1 MNILVT
7 GGAGF
12 IGSNFIHYML
22 KNYETYRIINY
33 DALTYSGNLNNVKSI
48 QDNPNYSFIKG
59 KIQNGELLEH
69 IINERDVQIIV
80 NFAAESHVDRSIENP
95 IPFYDTNVIGTVTLL
110 ELVKKYPHIK
120 LVQVSTDE
128 VYGSLG
134 KTGKFTEETKLA
146 PNSPYSSS
154 KASADMIAL
163 SYYKTYQLPVIVTRC
178 SNNYGP
184 YQYPEKLIPLM
195 VTNALEGKTLPLYG
209 DGLNVRD
216 WLHVTDHCSA
226 IDVVL
231 HKGRLGEVY
240 NIGGNNEKTNA
251 DVVEQ
256 IINLLGKTKK
266 DIEFVTDRLGHDRR
280 YAIDAQKMKNEFD
293 WEPKY
298 TFEQGLKETVEWY
311 ENNTEWWRPLKEKQ
325 GACK

>member
-22 KNYETYRIINY
+22 KNYETYKIINY

-48 QDNPNYSFIKG
+48 QENPTYSFVKG

-69 IINERDVQIIV
+69 VVKERDVQVIV

-110 ELVKKYPHIK
+110 ELVKKYSYIK

-134 KTGKFTEETKLA
+134 KTGKFIEETPLA

-154 KASADMIAL
+154 KASSDMIAL
-163 SYYKTYQLPVIVTRC
+163 SYYETYQLPVIITRC

-195 VTNALEGKTLPLYG
+195 VTNALEGKKLPLYG

-226 IDVVL
+226 IDTVL
-231 HKGRLGEVY
+231 HKGCVGEVY
-240 NIGGNNEKTNA
+240 NIGGNNEKTNV

-256 IINLLGKTKK
+256 IIKLLGKTKK

-280 YAIDAQKMKNEFD
+280 YAIDAQKMKNEFE
-293 WEPKY
+293 WEPRY

-311 ENNTEWWRPLKEKQ
+311 KNNVDWWKPLKEK
-325 GACK
+325 

>member
-12 IGSNFIHYML
+12 IGSNFVYYML
-22 KNYETYRIINY
+22 QSYETYKIINF
-33 DALTYSGNLNNVKSI
+33 DALTYSGNLNNVKSLR
-48 QDNPNYSFIKG
+48 NHPNYSFVKG
-59 KIQNGELLEH
+59 EIQNGELLEH
-69 IINERDVQIIV
+69 VIKERDVQVIV

-134 KTGKFTEETKLA
+134 KTGRFTEETPLA

-195 VTNALEGKTLPLYG
+195 VTNALEDKKLPLYG

-231 HKGRLGEVY
+231 HKGRVGEVY
-240 NIGGNNEKTNA
+240 NIGGNNEKTNI

-256 IINLLGKTKK
+256 IMTLLGKTKK
-266 DIEFVTDRLGHDRR
+266 DIAYVTDRLGHDRR
-280 YAIDAQKMKNEFD
+280 YAIDAQKMKNELG
-293 WEPKY
+293 WEPQY

-311 ENNTEWWRPLKEKQ
+311 EHHIEWWKPLKEK
-325 GACK
+325 

>member
-134 KTGKFTEETKLA
+134 KQG
-146 PNSPYSSS
+146 S
-154 KASADMIAL
+154 
-163 SYYKTYQLPVIVTRC
+163 LPRK
-178 SNNYGP
+178 P
-184 YQYPEKLIPLM
+184 
-195 VTNALEGKTLPLYG
+195 
-209 DGLNVRD
+209 R
-216 WLHVTDHCSA
+216 
-226 IDVVL
+226 
-231 HKGRLGEVY
+231 
-240 NIGGNNEKTNA
+240 
-251 DVVEQ
+251 
-256 IINLLGKTKK
+256 
-266 DIEFVTDRLGHDRR
+266 
-280 YAIDAQKMKNEFD
+280 
-293 WEPKY
+293 
-298 TFEQGLKETVEWY
+298 
-311 ENNTEWWRPLKEKQ
+311 
-325 GACK
+325 

>member
-22 KNYETYRIINY
+22 KNYETYKIINY

-48 QDNPNYSFIKG
+48 QENPNYSFVKG
-59 KIQNGELLEH
+59 KIQNEELLEH
-69 IINERDVQIIV
+69 VVKERDVQVIV

-110 ELVKKYPHIK
+110 ELVKKYSHIK

-134 KTGKFTEETKLA
+134 KTGKFTEETPLA

-154 KASADMIAL
+154 KASSDMIAL
-163 SYYKTYQLPVIVTRC
+163 SYYETYQLPVIITRC

-195 VTNALEGKTLPLYG
+195 VTNALEGKKLPLYG

-226 IDVVL
+226 IDTVL
-231 HKGRLGEVY
+231 HKGCVGEVY
-240 NIGGNNEKTNA
+240 NIGGDNEKTNI

-256 IINLLGKTKK
+256 IIKLLGKTKK

-280 YAIDAQKMKNEFD
+280 YAIDAQKMKNEFE

-311 ENNTEWWRPLKEKQ
+311 KNNVDWWKPLKEK
-325 GACK
+325 

>member
-22 KNYETYRIINY
+22 KNYETYKIINY

-110 ELVKKYPHIK
+110 ELVKKYPRIK

-195 VTNALEGKTLPLYG
+195 VTNALEGKKLPLYG

-231 HKGRLGEVY
+231 HQGHLGEVY
-240 NIGGNNEKTNA
+240 NIGGNNEKTNV

-311 ENNTEWWRPLKEKQ
+311 ENNTEWWRRLKEK
-325 GACK
+325 

>member
-22 KNYETYRIINY
+22 RAYETYRIINY
-33 DALTYSGNLNNVKSI
+33 DALTYSGNLENLHSVG
-48 QDNPNYSFIKG
+48 QDSRYSFIKG
-59 KIQNGELLEH
+59 DIQNRELVEYV
-69 IINERDVQIIV
+69 IQRYEVQAIV

-95 IPFYDTNVIGTVTLL
+95 IPFYNTNVIGTVTLL

-134 KTGKFTEETKLA
+134 DEGKFTEQTPLD
-146 PNSPYSSS
+146 PSSPYSSS

-163 SYYKTYQLPVIVTRC
+163 SYYKTYQLPIIVTRC

-195 VTNALEGKTLPLYG
+195 ITNALEGKKLPLYG
-209 DGLNVRD
+209 DGLNIRD
-216 WLHVTDHCSA
+216 WLHVNDHCSA

-231 HKGRLGEVY
+231 HKGNFGEVY
-240 NIGGNNEKTNA
+240 NIGGNNEKTNI

-256 IINLLGKTKK
+256 IMSLLGKTKQ
-266 DIEFVTDRLGHDRR
+266 DLRFVADRLGHDRR
-280 YAIDAQKMKNEFD
+280 YAIDATKMKEELG
-293 WEPKY
+293 WEPQY
-298 TFEQGLKETVEWY
+298 TFEQGLQETVKWY
-311 ENNTEWWRPLKEKQ
+311 KENRQWWKPLKE
-325 GACK
+325 

>member
-12 IGSNFIHYML
+12 IGSNFVHYML
-22 KNYETYRIINY
+22 QRYETYKIINF
-33 DALTYSGNLNNVKSI
+33 DALTYSGNLNNVKSL
-48 QDNPNYSFIKG
+48 QGHPNYSFVKG
-59 KIQNGELLEH
+59 EIQNGELLEH
-69 IINERDVQIIV
+69 VIKERDVHVIV

-134 KTGKFTEETKLA
+134 KTGRFTEETSLA

-195 VTNALEGKTLPLYG
+195 VTNALEGKKLPLYG

-231 HKGRLGEVY
+231 HKGRIGEVY
-240 NIGGNNEKTNA
+240 NIGGNNEKTNV

-256 IINLLGKTKK
+256 IISLLGKTKE
-266 DIEFVTDRLGHDRR
+266 DIAYVTDRLGHDRR
-280 YAIDAQKMKNEFD
+280 YAIDAQKMKNELG
-293 WEPKY
+293 WEPQY

-311 ENNTEWWRPLKEKQ
+311 EHHIEWWKPLKEK
-325 GACK
+325 

>member
-22 KNYETYRIINY
+22 KKYETYKIINY

-48 QDNPNYSFIKG
+48 QDNPNYSFVKG
-59 KIQNGELLEH
+59 EIQNGEMLEH
-69 IINERDVQIIV
+69 VIHECDAQVIV
-80 NFAAESHVDRSIENP
+80 NFAAESHVDRSIEKP

-134 KTGKFTEETKLA
+134 RTGKFTEETPLA

-195 VTNALEGKTLPLYG
+195 VTNALEGKKLPLYG

-216 WLHVTDHCSA
+216 WLHVMDHCSA
-226 IDVVL
+226 IDTVL
-231 HKGRLGEVY
+231 HKGRVGEVY
-240 NIGGNNEKTNA
+240 NIGGNNEKTNV

-256 IINLLGKTKK
+256 IIELLGKTKK

-280 YAIDAQKMKNEFD
+280 YAIEAQKMKNEFD

-311 ENNTEWWRPLKEKQ
+311 ENNTEWWKPLKEK
-325 GACK
+325 

>member
-22 KNYETYRIINY
+22 KKYETYKIINY

-48 QDNPNYSFIKG
+48 QDNPNYSFVKG
-59 KIQNGELLEH
+59 EIQNGEMLEH
-69 IINERDVQIIV
+69 VIHECDAQVIV

-134 KTGKFTEETKLA
+134 KTGKFTEETPLA

-195 VTNALEGKTLPLYG
+195 VTNALEGKKLPLYG

-216 WLHVTDHCSA
+216 WLHVMDHCSA
-226 IDVVL
+226 IDTVL
-231 HKGRLGEVY
+231 HKGRVGEVY
-240 NIGGNNEKTNA
+240 NIGGNNEKTNV

-256 IINLLGKTKK
+256 IIELLGKTKK
-266 DIEFVTDRLGHDRR
+266 DIEFVTNRLGHDRR
-280 YAIDAQKMKNEFD
+280 YAIEAQKMKNEFD

-311 ENNTEWWRPLKEKQ
+311 ENNTEWWKPLKER
-325 GACK
+325 

>member
-12 IGSNFIHYML
+12 IGSNFVHYML
-22 KNYETYRIINY
+22 QSYETYKIINF
-33 DALTYSGNLNNVKSI
+33 DALTYSGNLNNVKSL
-48 QDNPNYSFIKG
+48 QGHPNYSFVKG
-59 KIQNGELLEH
+59 EIQNGELLEYV
-69 IINERDVQIIV
+69 IKERDVQVIV

-120 LVQVSTDE
+120 LVQISTDE

-134 KTGKFTEETKLA
+134 KTGRFTEETPLA

-195 VTNALEGKTLPLYG
+195 VTNALEGKNLPLYG

-231 HKGRLGEVY
+231 HKGRIGEVY
-240 NIGGNNEKTNA
+240 NIGGNNEKTNV

-256 IINLLGKTKK
+256 IISLLGKTKE
-266 DIEFVTDRLGHDRR
+266 DIAYVTDRLGHDRR
-280 YAIDAQKMKNEFD
+280 YAIDAQKMKNELG
-293 WEPKY
+293 WEPQY

-311 ENNTEWWRPLKEKQ
+311 EYHIEWWKPLKEK
-325 GACK
+325 

>member
-22 KNYETYRIINY
+22 KNYETYKIINY

-48 QDNPNYSFIKG
+48 QENPNYSFVKG
-59 KIQNGELLEH
+59 KIQNGELLEYVVK
-69 IINERDVQIIV
+69 ERDVQVIV

-110 ELVKKYPHIK
+110 ELVKKYSHIK

-134 KTGKFTEETKLA
+134 KTGKFTEETPLA

-154 KASADMIAL
+154 KASSDMIAL
-163 SYYKTYQLPVIVTRC
+163 SYYETYQLPVIITRC

-195 VTNALEGKTLPLYG
+195 VTNALEGKKLPLYG

-226 IDVVL
+226 IDTVL
-231 HKGRLGEVY
+231 HKGCVGEVY
-240 NIGGNNEKTNA
+240 NIGGNNEKTNV

-256 IINLLGKTKK
+256 IIKLLGKTKK

-280 YAIDAQKMKNEFD
+280 YAIDAQKMKNEFE

-311 ENNTEWWRPLKEKQ
+311 KNNVDWWKPLKEK
-325 GACK
+325 

>member
-22 KNYETYRIINY
+22 KNYETYKIINY

-48 QDNPNYSFIKG
+48 QENPNYSFVKG

-69 IINERDVQIIV
+69 VVKERDVQVIV

-95 IPFYDTNVIGTVTLL
+95 IPFYDTNVIGTVRLL
-110 ELVKKYPHIK
+110 ELVKKYSHIK

-134 KTGKFTEETKLA
+134 KNGKFIEETPLA

-154 KASADMIAL
+154 KASSDMIAL
-163 SYYKTYQLPVIVTRC
+163 SYYETYQLPVIITRC

-195 VTNALEGKTLPLYG
+195 VTNALEGKKLPLYG

-226 IDVVL
+226 IDTVL
-231 HKGRLGEVY
+231 HKGCVGDVY
-240 NIGGNNEKTNA
+240 NIGGNNEKTNV

-256 IINLLGKTKK
+256 IIKLLGKTKK

-280 YAIDAQKMKNEFD
+280 YAIDAQKMKNEFE

-311 ENNTEWWRPLKEKQ
+311 KNNVDWWKPLKEK
-325 GACK
+325 

>member
-195 VTNALEGKTLPLYG
+195 VTNALEGKNLPLYG

-240 NIGGNNEKTNA
+240 NIGGNNEKTNV

-311 ENNTEWWRPLKEKQ
+311 ENNTEWWRRLKEK
-325 GACK
+325 

>member
-22 KNYETYRIINY
+22 KNYETYKIINY

-134 KTGKFTEETKLA
+134 KTGKFTEETPLA

-195 VTNALEGKTLPLYG
+195 VTNALEGKNLPLYG

-240 NIGGNNEKTNA
+240 NIGGNNEKTNV

-256 IINLLGKTKK
+256 IINLLGKPKK

-311 ENNTEWWRPLKEKQ
+311 ENNTEWWRRLKEK
-325 GACK
+325 

>member
-12 IGSNFIHYML
+12 IGSNFVHYML
-22 KNYETYRIINY
+22 QNYETYKIINY
-33 DALTYSGNLNNVKSI
+33 DALTYSGNLNNVKSL
-48 QDNPNYSFIKG
+48 QGYTNYSFVKG
-59 KIQNGELLEH
+59 EIQNGELLEH
-69 IINERDVQIIV
+69 VIKERDVHVIV

-134 KTGKFTEETKLA
+134 KTGRFTEETPLA

-195 VTNALEGKTLPLYG
+195 VTNALEGKKLPLYG

-231 HKGRLGEVY
+231 HKGRIGEVY
-240 NIGGNNEKTNA
+240 NIGGNNEKTNV

-256 IINLLGKTKK
+256 IISLLGKTKE
-266 DIEFVTDRLGHDRR
+266 DIAYVTDRLGHDRR
-280 YAIDAQKMKNEFD
+280 YAIDAQKMKNELG
-293 WEPKY
+293 WEPQY

-311 ENNTEWWRPLKEKQ
+311 EHHIEWWKPLKEK
-325 GACK
+325 

>member
-12 IGSNFIHYML
+12 IGSNFVHYML
-22 KNYETYRIINY
+22 QRYETYKIINF
-33 DALTYSGNLNNVKSI
+33 DALTYSGNLNNVKSL
-48 QDNPNYSFIKG
+48 QGHPNYSFVKG
-59 KIQNGELLEH
+59 EIQNGELLEH
-69 IINERDVQIIV
+69 VIKERDAHVIV

-110 ELVKKYPHIK
+110 ELVKKYPHIN

-134 KTGKFTEETKLA
+134 KTGRFTEVTPLA

-195 VTNALEGKTLPLYG
+195 VTNALEGKKLPLYG

-231 HKGRLGEVY
+231 HKGRIGEVY
-240 NIGGNNEKTNA
+240 NIGGNNEKTNI

-256 IINLLGKTKK
+256 IITLLGKTKK
-266 DIEFVTDRLGHDRR
+266 DIAYVTDRLGHDRR
-280 YAIDAQKMKNEFD
+280 YAIDAQKMKNELG
-293 WEPKY
+293 WEPQY

-311 ENNTEWWRPLKEKQ
+311 EHHIEWWKPLKEK
-325 GACK
+325 

>member
-22 KNYETYRIINY
+22 KNYETYKIINY

-48 QDNPNYSFIKG
+48 QENPNYSFVKG

-69 IINERDVQIIV
+69 VVKERDVQVIV

-110 ELVKKYPHIK
+110 ELVKKYSHIK

-134 KTGKFTEETKLA
+134 KTGKFTEETPLA

-154 KASADMIAL
+154 KASSDMIAL
-163 SYYKTYQLPVIVTRC
+163 SYYETYQLPVIITRC

-195 VTNALEGKTLPLYG
+195 VTNALEGKKLPLYG

-226 IDVVL
+226 IDTVL
-231 HKGRLGEVY
+231 HKGCVGEVY
-240 NIGGNNEKTNA
+240 NIGGNNEKINI

-256 IINLLGKTKK
+256 IIKILGKTKK

-280 YAIDAQKMKNEFD
+280 YAIDAQKMKNEFE

-311 ENNTEWWRPLKEKQ
+311 KNNVDWWKPLKEK
-325 GACK
+325 

>member
-22 KNYETYRIINY
+22 KNYETYKIINY

-48 QDNPNYSFIKG
+48 QENPNYSFVKG

-69 IINERDVQIIV
+69 VVKERDVQVIV

-110 ELVKKYPHIK
+110 ELVKKYSHIK

-134 KTGKFTEETKLA
+134 KTGKFTEETPLA

-154 KASADMIAL
+154 KASSDMIAL
-163 SYYKTYQLPVIVTRC
+163 SYYETYQLPVIITRC

-195 VTNALEGKTLPLYG
+195 VTNALEGKKLPLYG

-226 IDVVL
+226 IDTVL
-231 HKGRLGEVY
+231 HKGCVGEVY
-240 NIGGNNEKTNA
+240 NIGGNNEKTNI

-256 IINLLGKTKK
+256 IIKILGETKK

-280 YAIDAQKMKNEFD
+280 YAIDAQKMKNEFE

-311 ENNTEWWRPLKEKQ
+311 KNNVDWWKPLKEK
-325 GACK
+325 

>member
-22 KNYETYRIINY
+22 KNYETYKIINY

-48 QDNPNYSFIKG
+48 QENPNYSFVKG

-69 IINERDVQIIV
+69 VVKERDVQVIV

-110 ELVKKYPHIK
+110 ELVKKYSHIK

-134 KTGKFTEETKLA
+134 KTGKFTEETPLA

-154 KASADMIAL
+154 KASSDMIAL
-163 SYYKTYQLPVIVTRC
+163 SYYETYQLPVIITRC

-195 VTNALEGKTLPLYG
+195 ATNALEGKKLPLYG

-226 IDVVL
+226 IDTVL
-231 HKGRLGEVY
+231 HKGCVGEVY
-240 NIGGNNEKTNA
+240 NIGGNNEKTNV

-256 IINLLGKTKK
+256 IIKLLGKTKK

-280 YAIDAQKMKNEFD
+280 YAIDAQKMKNEFE

-311 ENNTEWWRPLKEKQ
+311 KNNVDWWKPLKEK
-325 GACK
+325 

>member
-134 KTGKFTEETKLA
+134 KTGKFTEETPLA

-195 VTNALEGKTLPLYG
+195 VTNALEGKKLPLYG

-240 NIGGNNEKTNA
+240 NIGGNNEKTNV

-311 ENNTEWWRPLKEKQ
+311 ENNTEWWRRLKEK
-325 GACK
+325 

>member
-12 IGSNFIHYML
+12 IGSNFVHYML
-22 KNYETYRIINY
+22 QRYETYKIINF
-33 DALTYSGNLNNVKSI
+33 DALTYSGNLNNVKPL
-48 QDNPNYSFIKG
+48 QGHPNYSFVKG
-59 KIQNGELLEH
+59 EIQNGELLEH
-69 IINERDVQIIV
+69 VIKERDVHVIV
-80 NFAAESHVDRSIENP
+80 NFAAESHVDRSIANP
-95 IPFYDTNVIGTVTLL
+95 IPFYDTNIIGTVTLL

-134 KTGKFTEETKLA
+134 KTGRFTEETPLA

-154 KASADMIAL
+154 KASADMIVL

-195 VTNALEGKTLPLYG
+195 VTNALEGKKLPLYG

-231 HKGRLGEVY
+231 HKGRIGEVY
-240 NIGGNNEKTNA
+240 NIGGNNEKTNI

-256 IINLLGKTKK
+256 IISLLGKTKE
-266 DIEFVTDRLGHDRR
+266 DIAYVTDRLGHDRR
-280 YAIDAQKMKNEFD
+280 YAIDAQKMKNELG
-293 WEPKY
+293 WEPQY

-311 ENNTEWWRPLKEKQ
+311 EHHIEWWTPLKEK
-325 GACK
+325 

>member
-12 IGSNFIHYML
+12 IGSNFVHYML
-22 KNYETYRIINY
+22 QRYETYKIINF
-33 DALTYSGNLNNVKSI
+33 DALTYSGNLNNVKSL
-48 QDNPNYSFIKG
+48 QGHPNYSFVKG
-59 KIQNGELLEH
+59 EIQNGELLEH
-69 IINERDVQIIV
+69 VIKERDVHVIV
-80 NFAAESHVDRSIENP
+80 NFAAESHVDRSIANP
-95 IPFYDTNVIGTVTLL
+95 IPFYDTNIIGTVTLL

-134 KTGKFTEETKLA
+134 KTGRFIEETPLA

-154 KASADMIAL
+154 KASADMIVL

-195 VTNALEGKTLPLYG
+195 VTNALEGKKLPLYG

-226 IDVVL
+226 IDSVL
-231 HKGRLGEVY
+231 HKGRIGEVY
-240 NIGGNNEKTNA
+240 NIGGNNEKTNI

-256 IINLLGKTKK
+256 IISLLGKTKE
-266 DIEFVTDRLGHDRR
+266 DIAYVTDRLGHDRR
-280 YAIDAQKMKNEFD
+280 YAIDAQKMKNELG
-293 WEPKY
+293 WEPQY

-311 ENNTEWWRPLKEKQ
+311 EHHIEWWKPLKEK
-325 GACK
+325 

>member
-22 KNYETYRIINY
+22 KNYETYKIINY

-48 QDNPNYSFIKG
+48 QENPNYSFVKG

-69 IINERDVQIIV
+69 VVKERDVQVIV

-110 ELVKKYPHIK
+110 ELVKKYSHIK

-134 KTGKFTEETKLA
+134 KTGKFTEETPLA

-154 KASADMIAL
+154 KASA
-163 SYYKTYQLPVIVTRC
+163 T
-178 SNNYGP
+178 
-184 YQYPEKLIPLM
+184 
-195 VTNALEGKTLPLYG
+195 
-209 DGLNVRD
+209 
-216 WLHVTDHCSA
+216 
-226 IDVVL
+226 
-231 HKGRLGEVY
+231 
-240 NIGGNNEKTNA
+240 
-251 DVVEQ
+251 
-256 IINLLGKTKK
+256 
-266 DIEFVTDRLGHDRR
+266 
-280 YAIDAQKMKNEFD
+280 
-293 WEPKY
+293 
-298 TFEQGLKETVEWY
+298 
-311 ENNTEWWRPLKEKQ
+311 
-325 GACK
+325 

>member
-12 IGSNFIHYML
+12 IGSNFVHYML
-22 KNYETYRIINY
+22 QRYETYKIINF
-33 DALTYSGNLNNVKSI
+33 DALTYSGNLNNVKSL
-48 QDNPNYSFIKG
+48 QEHPNYSFVKG
-59 KIQNGELLEH
+59 EIQNGELLEH
-69 IINERDVQIIV
+69 VIKERDVHVIV

-110 ELVKKYPHIK
+110 ELVKKYSHIK

-134 KTGKFTEETKLA
+134 KTGRFTEVTPLA

-195 VTNALEGKTLPLYG
+195 VTNALEGKKLPLYG

-226 IDVVL
+226 IDIVL
-231 HKGRLGEVY
+231 HKGHIGEVY
-240 NIGGNNEKTNA
+240 NIGGNNEKTNV

-256 IINLLGKTKK
+256 IITLLGKTKK
-266 DIEFVTDRLGHDRR
+266 DIAYVTDRLGHDRR
-280 YAIDAQKMKNEFD
+280 YAIDAQKMKNELG
-293 WEPKY
+293 WEPQY
-298 TFEQGLKETVEWY
+298 TFEQGLQETVEWY
-311 ENNTEWWRPLKEKQ
+311 EHHIEWWKPLKEK
-325 GACK
+325 

>member
-22 KNYETYRIINY
+22 KNYETYKIINY

-48 QDNPNYSFIKG
+48 QENPNYSFVKG

-69 IINERDVQIIV
+69 VVKERDVQVIV

-110 ELVKKYPHIK
+110 ELVKKYSHIK

-134 KTGKFTEETKLA
+134 KTGKFTEETPLA

-154 KASADMIAL
+154 KASSDMIAL
-163 SYYKTYQLPVIVTRC
+163 SYYETYQLPVVVTRC

-195 VTNALEGKTLPLYG
+195 VTNALEGKKLPLYG

-226 IDVVL
+226 IDTVL
-231 HKGRLGEVY
+231 HKGCVGEVY
-240 NIGGNNEKTNA
+240 NIGGNNEKTNV

-256 IINLLGKTKK
+256 IIKILGKTKK

-280 YAIDAQKMKNEFD
+280 YAIDAQKMKNEFE

-311 ENNTEWWRPLKEKQ
+311 KNNVDWWKPLKEK
-325 GACK
+325 